1 MAGLPAY
8 YATVRYGTIDFGDR
22 LLMMNGVAVRDV
34 SHEHLTDMMRAAS
47 TLVLIFRHDPSDLA
61 MHVDSVKQVRQ
72 LQESSFYLSFIYV
85 FIFRSFFCL
94 SVFFFRL

>member
-34 SHEHLTDMMRAAS
+34 NHEHLTDMMRAAS

-72 LQESSFYLSFIYV
+72 LQESSFLFVFYLFMYLSFV
-85 FIFRSFFCL
+85 RSFF
-94 SVFFFRL
+94 FFL